1 MSPSSAQFLDVN
13 RNDNNAISSTTNIN
27 VGTTGLRQNN
37 IQYELVTQMALL
49 IYLGEYTHA
58 RHLWE
63 RNSGRFNANNNGSN
77 DDYVQLEQ
85 LWSAVKYCCLWSTGG
100 VYSLTSSSISSK
112 SSVEANN
119 NNDKD
124 EDGSTSR
131 STTDLPFSTIALRAL
146 DVCVSRQMEP
156 LSTYATELIG
166 VFRSRVNRGMHSFF
180 ERLDC
185 AEFLL
190 RMNFNID
197 DAHHGATTD
206 RGNDV
211 ATWTAYGW
219 KKDEGGYLISS
230 DVDDIVVNDIAS
242 DMAMEL
248 DKGGMTPVRKDEVD
262 RISKL
267 TEIVMFLESKM
278 NV

>member
-1 MSPSSAQFLDVN
+1 MSPSSAHFLDVS
-13 RNDNNAISSTTNIN
+13 RNDNNANSISTTNVN
-27 VGTTGLRQNN
+27 GGKTGLRHNN
-37 IQYELVTQMALL
+37 IQYELVTQLALL

-63 RNSGRFNANNNGSN
+63 RNSGRFNANTGSN

-85 LWSAVKYCCLWSTGG
+85 LWSAAKYCCLWSTGG
-100 VYSLTSSSISSK
+100 VYSLTSSSRMK
-112 SSVEANN
+112 VEAN

-124 EDGSTSR
+124 EGGSTSR
-131 STTDLPFSTIALRAL
+131 TTTDLPYSTIALRAL

-166 VFRSRVNRGMHSFF
+166 VFRSRVNRGMHSLF
-180 ERLDC
+180 EKLVC
-185 AEFLL
+185 AEFYL
-190 RMNFNID
+190 RMNFND
-197 DAHHGATTD
+197 DAHHGATND
-206 RGNDV
+206 RGND
-211 ATWTAYGW
+211 ATTWTAYGW
-219 KKDEGGYLISS
+219 KKDEGGYLISL
-230 DVDDIVVNDIAS
+230 DVDGIILNDIAW

-248 DKGGMTPVRKDEVD
+248 DKGGMTPARKDEVD

-267 TEIVMFLESKM
+267 TEIVMFLESKV

>member
-119 NNDKD
+119 NDKD
-124 EDGSTSR
+124 EGGSTSR
-131 STTDLPFSTIALRAL
+131 TTTTDLPFSTIALRAL

-166 VFRSRVNRGMHSFF
+166 VFRLRVNRGMHSFF

-185 AEFLL
+185 AEFYL
-190 RMNFNID
+190 RMNFND
-197 DAHHGATTD
+197 DAHQGATND

-230 DVDDIVVNDIAS
+230 DVDDIMVNDIAW

-278 NV
+278 NI